1 MSKLLEGK
9 VAIVTGSG
17 QGVGKEIAL
26 SLARE
31 GAKIIT
37 NNRKPGSSVNAFEES
52 DLDFTKEEHARI
64 KKFVGDAESSAKEII
79 DLGGE
84 AVPFYGDISSYQVA
98 HDMVK
103 CAVDNF
109 GRIDIVVNN
118 AASYFVGNIA
128 DLPEEMWDRVVVS
141 KLKGAYNLI
150 HNALPYMKEQKFG
163 RIMNAS
169 SNAHVGLMGMSAYSS
184 AAAGIIALTK
194 AVAQDVMEFGDIT
207 VNAYTPL
214 AATRAWYNNML
225 TTYRTQGLPVEAIED
240 GASAAMQ
247 RTADVFTSIFAYL
260 SSEEASGI
268 TGYTFHMEAD
278 GEIGFWSESEV
289 NHNIFKEDGNWTVE
303 EFRVQIPALLSGA
316 GIFKTTLELH

>member
-1 MSKLLEGK
+1 MSNLLEGK

-26 SLARE
+26 SLAKE

-52 DLDFTKEEHARI
+52 DLDFTEEERARI
-64 KKFVGDAESSAKEII
+64 QKFVGDAETSAKEII

-84 AVPFYGDISSYQVA
+84 AIPFYGDVSSYQDA
-98 HDMVK
+98 HEMVK

-118 AASYFVGNIA
+118 AASYFIGNIA

-150 HNALPYMKEQKFG
+150 HNALPYMKEQQFG
-163 RIMNAS
+163 RIFNAS
-169 SNAHVGLMGMSAYSS
+169 SNAHIGLMGMAAYSS
-184 AAAGIIALTK
+184 AAAGVIALTK

-214 AATRAWYNNML
+214 AATRSWYNML
-225 TTYRTQGLPVEAIED
+225 TTYRTQGIPVEIIEE
-240 GASAAMQ
+240 GAPAAM
-247 RTADVFTSIFAYL
+247 RKTADVFTSLFAFL
-260 SSEEASGI
+260 SSDEASGI
-268 TGYTFHMEAD
+268 TGYAFHLGAD
-278 GEIGFWSESEV
+278 GEIGIWTDPDIDR
-289 NHNIFKEDGNWTVE
+289 NIYKEEGNWTVE
-303 EFRVQIPALLSGA
+303 EFREQIPGLISGA
-316 GIFKTTLELH
+316 TTVKTTLELK

>member
-1 MSKLLEGK
+1 MGKLLEGK

-17 QGVGKEIAL
+17 QGVGKDIAL
-26 SLARE
+26 SLAQE
-31 GAKIIT
+31 GAKVIT

-52 DLDFTKEEHARI
+52 DLDFTEDERARI
-64 KKFVGDAESSAKEII
+64 KKFVGDAESCAKEII
-79 DLGGE
+79 AVGGE
-84 AVPFYGDISSYQVA
+84 AVPFYGDVSSYEDA

-150 HNALPYMKEQKFG
+150 HNALPYMKEQQFG
-163 RIMNAS
+163 RIFNAS
-169 SNAHVGLMGMSAYSS
+169 SDAHIGLMGMSAYSS

-214 AATRAWYNNML
+214 AATRAWYNML
-225 TTYRTQGLPVEAIED
+225 TTYRLQGIPVDAIEE
-240 GASAAMQ
+240 GAPAAM
-247 RTADVFTSIFAYL
+247 RKTADVFTSIFAFL

-268 TGYTFHMEAD
+268 TGYAFHMGAD
-278 GEIGFWSESEV
+278 GEIGIWSDPGIDR
-289 NHNIFKEDGNWTVE
+289 NIIKEDGSWTIE
-303 EFRVQIPALLSGA
+303 ELRAQIPGLVSGA
-316 GIFKTTLELH
+316 GTVKTTLELK